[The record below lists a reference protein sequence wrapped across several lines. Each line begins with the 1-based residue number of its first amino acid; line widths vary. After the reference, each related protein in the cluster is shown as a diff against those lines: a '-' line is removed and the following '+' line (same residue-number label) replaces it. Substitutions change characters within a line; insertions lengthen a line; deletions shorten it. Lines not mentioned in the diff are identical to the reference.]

1 MKAAR
6 PSRRLLLIVLL
17 ALASL
22 AGPGAE
28 AGVIE
33 PTTRPTPTQPVPTD
47 ETLDAAFEATRNAL
61 LSPAFED
68 TLRSVASRFPLLSV
82 STEPGHTI
90 WNKLS
95 LNHRGKW
102 IDAIR
107 FRVPDGEPRDLLW
120 AMISNETRYE
130 WYIFAVDGQPM
141 KGFSRNWYYK
151 PQDVLGDRTPAGAK
165 DLMFQTLP
173 ASCLRPGAEYVIW
186 LKFRHGKPRPTYI
199 AINLLPAAP
208 DPATID
214 APEHVVRAM
223 GLSRVGDPI
232 AVTAVDHGPTTQPVK
247 PAKSAKRK

>member
-1 MKAAR
+1 MHAGRVVR
-6 PSRRLLLIVLL
+6 PWLLGGVVLLIATTATEVR
-17 ALASL
+17 
-22 AGPGAE
+22 
-28 AGVIE
+28 AGVVD
-33 PTTRPTPTQPVPTD
+33 PSTRPATTQPLPSD
-47 ETLDAAFEATRNAL
+47 EALDAALESTRNAVN
-61 LSPAFED
+61 SPQFDA

-82 STEPGHTI
+82 STEPGSAI
-90 WNKLS
+90 WNKLT
-95 LNHRGKW
+95 LNRRGKW

-107 FRVPDGEPRDLLW
+107 FRVPEGEPRDLLW

-141 KGFSRNWYYK
+141 TGFSRNWYYK

-186 LKFRHGKPRPTYI
+186 LKFRHGKPRPTYV
-199 AINLLPAAP
+199 ALNLLPAAA

-214 APEHVVRAM
+214 APEHVVRSL

-232 AVTAVDHGPTTQPVK
+232 AVTAVDLTPTTRPANA
-247 PAKSAKRK
+247 AKSN